1 MRLALAVA
9 AAAVLAFAP
18 VVFAGE
24 PPAGGATEAKVVL
37 EPTWVAFTGVKDPAD
52 AAKVQAAVA
61 AVKGVRSF
69 EWTVANAEAKV
80 VREQGTAGDAALV
93 KATTDAGFAA
103 TPIATK
109 EVTLSFVK
117 KLHCPACVMKV
128 EETARAMAAT
138 KDVEVAADRR
148 TVRVRFDVKQADAAA
163 YRKAITEA
171 GYPIAE

>member
-37 EPTWVAFTGVKDPAD
+37 EPTWVAFTCVKDPAV

-93 KATTDAGFAA
+93 KASADAGFAA
-103 TPIATK
+103 TPIATQ

-148 TVRVRFDVKQADAAA
+148 TVRVRFDVKQADAAS

-171 GYPIAE
+171 GYPMPE